1 MSLDAVS
8 ISFELT
14 GDDND
19 GRSFSE
25 TTKGS
30 FQCKGAVESFLSVT
44 DTPVQIWDVSSAEKP
59 FGLMLIVNEGDADG
73 EVRIGNAGGS
83 TFYSL
88 AIPVGATV
96 TVGSAFGGGVDKYA
110 ATVHLAAYT
119 SQTTTFRIF
128 TFT

>member
-30 FQCKGAVESFLSVT
+30 YQCQGAIESFLSVT
-44 DTPVQIWDVSSAEKP
+44 DTPVQVWETGTGLKP
-59 FGLMLIVNEGDADG
+59 FGLMVVVNEGDADG
-73 EVRIGNAGGS
+73 EVRFNSGAL
-83 TFYSL
+83 FCSL
-88 AIPVGATV
+88 AVPVGSMVVVPSIFAGQVGVFV
-96 TVGSAFGGGVDKYA
+96 TDVYV
-110 ATVHLAAYT
+110 AAYT